1 MLRFIVRRVLVMVP
15 ILLGISLV
23 MFVLLRVVPGDPAV
37 MALNVYATPERVAE
51 LRVLWGLDRPIV
63 EQYGIFLAQLA
74 HGDLG
79 YSYFYKQPAIS
90 LVLERLGPELTLIAS
105 TVVLTLLIGVPLAA
119 VAAVNRD
126 RAADNSIRA
135 LMIVGLGLPAY
146 WIGIVLLLAFG
157 IWIPILPVGGYG
169 DTLVGHLR
177 SLILPSLT
185 IALGLAPLIIRAL
198 RASMIETLEADH
210 VDMARSK
217 GLPRARVFRRHVLR
231 PALIPAVTVLGIN
244 VGLLIGSTVIVEYV
258 FGIPGLGL
266 LMINAITSRDYP
278 TVVAV
283 TLVFALFVMLV
294 NLLTDVLVA
303 FLDPRAR
310 ASMAV

>member
-1 MLRFIVRRVLVMVP
+1 MIRFIVRRVLMMIP

-23 MFVLLRVVPGDPAV
+23 MFVLLRVVPGDPAL
-37 MALNVYATPERVAE
+37 MALNVYASPERVAE
-51 LRVLWGLDRPIV
+51 LRALWGLDRPIV

-90 LVLERLGPELTLIAS
+90 LVLERLGPELALIGA

-119 VAAVNRD
+119 VAAIRRD
-126 RAADNSIRA
+126 RAADNAVRA
-135 LMIVGLGLPAY
+135 WMIVGLSLPAY

-169 DTLVGHLR
+169 DTLIGHLR
-177 SLILPSLT
+177 ALVLPSMT

-217 GLPRARVFRRHVLR
+217 GLPRGRVLRRHVLR
-231 PALIPAVTVLGIN
+231 PALIPAVTVLGVN

-310 ASMAV
+310 AAMAV

>member
-1 MLRFIVRRVLVMVP
+1 MLRFIVRHVLMMIP

-23 MFVLLRVVPGDPAV
+23 MFILLRVVPGDPAV
-37 MALNVYATPERVAE
+37 MALNVYATPERVTE
-51 LRVLWGLDRPIV
+51 LRAQWGLDRPIA

-90 LVLERLGPELTLIAS
+90 LVLERLGPELALIAS

-126 RAADNSIRA
+126 GAGDNSVRA
-135 LMIVGLGLPAY
+135 LMILGLSLPAY

-169 DTLVGHLR
+169 DSFLGHIR
-177 SLILPSLT
+177 SLVLPSLT

-217 GLPRARVFRRHVLR
+217 GLSRARVFRRHVLR
-231 PALIPAVTVLGIN
+231 PALIPAVTVLGVN

-294 NLLTDVLVA
+294 NLVTDVLVA

-310 ASMAV
+310 ASLAA

>member
-1 MLRFIVRRVLVMVP
+1 MVRFIVRRVLMMIP
-15 ILLGISLV
+15 ILFGISLI

-37 MALNVYATPERVAE
+37 MALNVYATPERVAK
-51 LRVLWGLDRPIV
+51 LRALWGLDRPIA
-63 EQYGIFLAQLA
+63 EQYGLFLTQLA

-90 LVLERLGPELTLIAS
+90 LVLERLGPEVALIAS
-105 TVVLTLLIGVPLAA
+105 TVALTLLIGVPLAA

-126 RAADNSIRA
+126 GAADNSVRA

-169 DTLVGHLR
+169 ETFIGHLR
-177 SLILPSLT
+177 SLVLPSLT

-198 RASMIETLEADH
+198 RASLIETLEADH

-217 GLPRARVFRRHVLR
+217 GLPRGRVFRRHVLR
-231 PALIPAVTVLGIN
+231 PALIPAATVLGVN
-244 VGLLIGSTVIVEYV
+244 VGLLIGSTVVVEYV

-283 TLVFALFVMLV
+283 TLIFALFVMLV

-303 FLDPRAR
+303 LLDPRAR
-310 ASMAV
+310 ASMAA

>member
-1 MLRFIVRRVLVMVP
+1 VLIMIPV
-15 ILLGISLV
+15 LLGISLV

-37 MALNVYATPERVAE
+37 MALNVYASPERVAE
-51 LRVLWGLDRPIV
+51 LRAQWGLDRPIA
-63 EQYGIFLAQLA
+63 EQYLIFLGQLA

-90 LVLERLGPELTLIAS
+90 LVVERLGPELALIVS
-105 TVVLTLLIGVPLAA
+105 TVALTLLIGVPLAA
-119 VAAVNRD
+119 VAALRRD
-126 RAADNSIRA
+126 SAADHAVRA
-135 LMIVGLGLPAY
+135 LMIVGLGVPAY
-146 WIGIVLLLAFG
+146 WVGIVFLLVFG

-169 DTLVGHLR
+169 ATFIGHLY
-177 SLILPSLT
+177 SLVLPSLT

-210 VDMARSK
+210 VEMARSK
-217 GLPRARVFRRHVLR
+217 GLPRSHVFRRHVLR
-231 PALIPAVTVLGIN
+231 PALIPAVTVLGVN

-266 LMINAITSRDYP
+266 LMINAIGSRDYP

-310 ASMAV
+310 ASMAA

>member
-1 MLRFIVRRVLVMVP
+1 V
-15 ILLGISLV
+15 G
-23 MFVLLRVVPGDPAV
+23 
-37 MALNVYATPERVAE
+37 T
-51 LRVLWGLDRPIV
+51 RPTDHRAIR
-63 EQYGIFLAQLA
+63 QFLTQLA
-74 HGDLG
+74 HADLG
-79 YSYFYKQPAIS
+79 YSYFYRQPAIS
-90 LVLERLGPELTLIAS
+90 LVLERLGPELALIAC

-119 VAAVNRD
+119 VAALNRD
-126 RAADNSIRA
+126 GPADNSVRA

-169 DTLVGHLR
+169 DTFIGHLR

-198 RASMIETLEADH
+198 RASMIETFEADH

-217 GLPRARVFRRHVLR
+217 GLSRAHVFRRHVLR